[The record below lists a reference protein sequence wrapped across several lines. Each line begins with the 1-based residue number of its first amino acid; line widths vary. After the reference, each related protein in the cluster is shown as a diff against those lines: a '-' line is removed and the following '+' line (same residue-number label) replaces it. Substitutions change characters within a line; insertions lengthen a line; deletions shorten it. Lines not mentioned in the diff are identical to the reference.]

1 MIAPSHPVLVGR
13 TVRLEQF
20 GADDISAAYLAWLS
34 DPEVNRYSRRA
45 AEGPVSRED
54 AENYLAGLSP
64 DEVVLAIRHAAH
76 GHVGNIK
83 YGPIDAVGKSADISI
98 LIGERKCWG
107 QGIGSEAIFLVSRY
121 LFSEIGLVRVE
132 AGTCNPAFI
141 RTVEKLGWRTED
153 VMPAHIR
160 IGGKLMDY
168 TRLAQGRDEFRNYIA
183 QMLPPVASQPIC
195 KGAES

>member
-1 MIAPSHPVLVGR
+1 MSMQSHPVLVGR

-20 GADDISAAYLAWLS
+20 GARDISAAYLAWLS

-45 AEGPVSRED
+45 AEGPVSRAD
-54 AENYLAGLSP
+54 AENYLAGLAP

-83 YGPIDAVGKSADISI
+83 YGPIDPANKSADISI

-107 QGIGSEAIFLVSRY
+107 QGIGSEAIYLVSRY
-121 LFSEIGLVRVE
+121 LFGERGLVRVE

-153 VMPAHIR
+153 VTRAHVR
-160 IGGKLMDY
+160 IGGKMMDY
-168 TRLAQGRDEFRNYIA
+168 TRLAQGRDAFRQHVA
-183 QMLPPVASQPIC
+183 QLLPPAADQPIC
-195 KGAES
+195 REAGS